1 MKKNIEMKNFSQ
13 ESDDQKTLKILR
25 NFIEQINKDLQDGT
39 IAYEE
44 ALRMPNTNKEIFKVT
59 KERLKQM
66 ELAKKNI
73 ENQILNLE
81 NKIAKSKKGGR
92 RTRKK
97 RGKRTRRRKRKSRKH
112 KSRKRKT
119 RKKRRRKRRR

>member
-59 KERLKQM
+59 KERLKQL
-66 ELAKKNI
+66 ELTKKNI
-73 ENQILNLE
+73 ENQILKLE

>member
-13 ESDDQKTLKILR
+13 ESDDQKTLKMLR
-25 NFIEQINKDLQDGT
+25 VFIEEVNKKLEDGRK
-39 IAYEE
+39 AYGN
-44 ALRMPNTNKEIFKVT
+44 ALLMPKTDDGILEHLDKEIKNR
-59 KERLKQM
+59 K
-66 ELAKKNI
+66 LAKK
-73 ENQILNLE
+73 EMEDEVLKLE